1 MSCRLASVIRRPTVR
16 RSIIVCF
23 MPVSRGVKM
32 MPIVMLLKTVMA
44 GCARRPVNTCPPVR
58 IPNIRSVIAA
68 GMARQGMSMDIT
80 ASALLLRAERVIPV
94 IQISHIPQTYRIQ
107 GCVKSRGPK
116 PVRQTRTVRQR
127 RGALTDGASSGND
140 ALSMNRRPGDI
151 PGLPAVLKSFRPLR
165 LPLFSGGTGSG
176 RSRPEPCSFCA
187 QVLLFHAAR
196 GSPAKFQ
203 MSSIPETLP
212 AAHPEP

>member
-1 MSCRLASVIRRPTVR
+1 
-16 RSIIVCF
+16 
-23 MPVSRGVKM
+23 
-32 MPIVMLLKTVMA
+32 MA
-44 GCARRPVNTCPPVR
+44 GCARRPVNTCLPVR

-140 ALSMNRRPGDI
+140 ALSQKEKAGNI
-151 PGLPAVLKSFRPLR
+151 
-165 LPLFSGGTGSG
+165 
-176 RSRPEPCSFCA
+176 SRPFRFATTFVES
-187 QVLLFHAAR
+187 LFQFVTVIVCVSIVSQTANGYAM
-196 GSPAKFQ
+196 P
-203 MSSIPETLP
+203 SSVI
-212 AAHPEP
+212 